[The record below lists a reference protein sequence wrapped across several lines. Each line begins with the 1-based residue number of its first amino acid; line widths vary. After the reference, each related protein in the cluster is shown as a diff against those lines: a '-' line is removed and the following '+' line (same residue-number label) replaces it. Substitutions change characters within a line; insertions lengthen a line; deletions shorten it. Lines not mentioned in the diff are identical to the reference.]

1 MSSLSGALTEIVA
14 RVFGEL
20 GLPAE
25 YGRVTISNRPDL
37 GQFQCNGALAAAK
50 AAKQNPRVIAEQVMA
65 KLQSLPQLRDIS
77 LAGPGF
83 INLSLSDAALSEY
96 ANKMAADARLSVT
109 RRRPEM
115 VVLDYGGANIAKAMH
130 VGHLRA
136 AIIGDALRRI
146 FGFAGDETVGD
157 VHMGDWGLQMGMLIS
172 EIEIRQPHLPY
183 FDRGFKGP
191 YPNHSPVTVTELEE
205 IYPTANAAC
214 KADPARMERA
224 RQATAE
230 LQQGRP
236 GYRALWQH
244 FFDISVEVL
253 KRDYGALGVHFDL
266 WKGEAHVDPLIGPM
280 VEKMKGMGLAEEDQ
294 GALIVRVAQPDDKK
308 EIPPLILVKRD
319 GAAMYSTTDL
329 ATIVDRVHEQ
339 NPDLILYIVDQR
351 QHLHFEQVFRAAVM
365 AGLNGK
371 AKMEHLGFGTMNGP
385 DGKPFKT
392 REGGVM
398 RLQDLI
404 AMMTGAALDRLKE
417 QGLASDYEEAE
428 RQEIARKVGLAA
440 LKFADLS
447 NHRVANYVFD
457 LDRFV
462 RFEGKTGPYLL
473 YAAVRIKSILRKAEA
488 QGNRVGKPGAILP
501 PEPGERD
508 LILALGALPDAIQA
522 AYDERAPNKI
532 ADYAFGLAQTF
543 STYYN
548 QFHILSEQNEAL
560 RRSRLELAAL
570 TLRALELS
578 LSLLGIEVPERM

>member
-14 RVFGEL
+14 RVFDEL

-25 YGRVTISNRPDL
+25 YGRVTVSNRPDL

-50 AAKQNPRVIAEQVMA
+50 AAKQNPRAIAEQVMA
-65 KLQSLPQLRDIS
+65 KLQALPQLRDIS

-83 INLSLSDAALSEY
+83 INLSL
-96 ANKMAADARLSVT
+96 ADATLGEHVNRMAGDERLAVT
-109 RRRPEM
+109 RKQPEM

-136 AIIGDALRRI
+136 AIIGDSLRRI
-146 FGFAGDETVGD
+146 FGFAGDQTVGD

-172 EIEIRQPHLPY
+172 ELEIRQPGLTD
-183 FDRGFKGP
+183 FDPKVKGP
-191 YPNHSPVTVTELEE
+191 YPNHSPVTVQELEE
-205 IYPTANAAC
+205 IYPTASAAC
-214 KADPARMERA
+214 KADPERMERA

-230 LQQGRP
+230 LQQGRL

-244 FFDISVEVL
+244 FFDVSVEVL

-280 VEKMKGMGLAEEDQ
+280 VEQIKAKGIAEVDQ
-294 GALIVRVAQPDDKK
+294 GALIVRVQRPDDRK
-308 EIPPLILVKRD
+308 EVPPLILVKRD

-339 NPDLILYIVDQR
+339 NPDLILYVVDQR
-351 QHLHFEQVFRAAVM
+351 QHLHFEQVFRTAIM
-365 AGLNGK
+365 AGINGK

-398 RLQDLI
+398 KLQDLI
-404 AMMTGAALDRLKE
+404 GMMTGAALDRLKE
-417 QGLASDYEEAE
+417 QGLATDYEDAE
-428 RQEIARKVGLAA
+428 RNDIANKVGLAA

-447 NHRVANYVFD
+447 NHRIANYVFD
-457 LDRFV
+457 PDRFV

-488 QGNRVGKPGAILP
+488 QGDRPGAILP
-501 PEPGERD
+501 PESGERD
-508 LILALGALPDAIQA
+508 LALALGALPDAVQA

-532 ADYAFGLAQTF
+532 ADYAYGLAQTF

-548 QFHILSEQNEAL
+548 QFHILSEQNDKL
-560 RRSRLELAAL
+560 RRSRLGLAAL
-570 TLRALELS
+570 TLRALEQS
-578 LSLLGIEVPERM
+578 LALLGIEVPDRM

>member
-50 AAKQNPRVIAEQVMA
+50 AAKQNPRAIAERVME
-65 KLQSLPQLRDIS
+65 KLRALPQLRDIS

-83 INLSLSDAALSEY
+83 INLSLSDKALAEH
-96 ANKMAADARLSVT
+96 ANRMAGDARLSVT
-109 RRRPEM
+109 RKQPEM

-136 AIIGDALRRI
+136 AIIGDSLRRI
-146 FGFAGDETVGD
+146 FGFAGDQTVGD

-172 EIEIRQPHLPY
+172 ELEIRRPDLPY
-183 FDRGFKGP
+183 FDPDFKGP
-191 YPNHSPVTVTELEE
+191 YPNASPVTVEELEE
-205 IYPTANAAC
+205 VYPTASAAC

-224 RQATAE
+224 RQATAA

-244 FFDISVEVL
+244 FFDVSVEVL

-266 WKGEAHVDPLIGPM
+266 WKGEAHVDPLIAPM
-280 VEKMKGMGLAEEDQ
+280 VDKMKAMGLAEEDQ
-294 GALIVRVAQPDDKK
+294 GALIVRVARPDDKK

-351 QHLHFEQVFRAAVM
+351 QHLHFEQVFRAAIM

-371 AKMEHLGFGTMNGP
+371 ARMEHLGFGTMNGP

-398 RLQDLI
+398 KLQDLI
-404 AMMTGAALDRLKE
+404 GMMTGAARDRLTE
-417 QGLASDYEEAE
+417 QGLATDYDEAE
-428 RQEIARKVGLAA
+428 RESIANKVGLAA

-447 NHRVANYVFD
+447 NHRIANYVFD

-473 YAAVRIKSILRKAEA
+473 YAAVRIKSILRKAEV
-488 QGNRVGKPGAILP
+488 QGDKPGAILP

-508 LILALGALPDAIQA
+508 LVLALGALPDAIQA

-532 ADYAFGLAQTF
+532 ADYAYGLAQTF

-548 QFHILSEQNEAL
+548 QFHILSEQNDAL
-560 RRSRLELAAL
+560 RRSRLGLAAL
-570 TLRALELS
+570 TLRALEQS

>member
-1 MSSLSGALTEIVA
+1 MSSLSGALTDVVA
-14 RVFGEL
+14 RVFSEL

-25 YGRVTISNRPDL
+25 YGRVTVSNRPDL

-50 AAKQNPRVIAEQVMA
+50 AAKQNPRTIAEQVMA
-65 KLQSLPQLRDIS
+65 KLQALPQLRDLS

-83 INLSLSDAALSEY
+83 INLSVT
-96 ANKMAADARLSVT
+96 DARLAEHANWMAGDERLSVAKKQ
-109 RRRPEM
+109 PEM

-136 AIIGDALRRI
+136 AIIGDSLRRI
-146 FGFAGDETVGD
+146 FAFMGDRTVGD

-172 EIEIRQPHLPY
+172 EMAIRWPDLPY
-183 FDRGFKGP
+183 FDVSFKGP
-191 YPNHSPVTVTELEE
+191 YPNDSPVTVSDLEE
-205 IYPTANAAC
+205 LYPAANAAC
-214 KADPARMERA
+214 KADPTRMERA

-244 FFDISVEVL
+244 FFDVSVEAM

-266 WKGEAHVDPLIGPM
+266 WKGEACVDPLIPGM
-280 VEKMKGMGLAEEDQ
+280 VDKMKAMGIAEVDQ
-294 GALIVRVAQPDDKK
+294 GALIVRVERPDDKK

-339 NPDLILYIVDQR
+339 NPDLILYVVDQR
-351 QHLHFEQVFRAAVM
+351 QHLHFEQVFRTAIM
-365 AGLNGK
+365 AGINGK
-371 AKMEHLGFGTMNGP
+371 ARMEHLGFGTMNGP

-398 RLQDLI
+398 KLQDLI

-417 QGLASDYEEAE
+417 QGLATDYDEAE
-428 RQEIARKVGLAA
+428 RQEVARKVGLAA

-447 NHRVANYVFD
+447 NHRIANYVFD

-488 QGNRVGKPGAILP
+488 QGDRPGAILA
-501 PEPGERD
+501 PEPGERE

-532 ADYAFGLAQTF
+532 ADYAYGLAQTF

-548 QFHILSEQNEAL
+548 AFHILSEQNEAL
-560 RRSRLELAAL
+560 RRSRLGLAAL
-570 TLRALELS
+570 TLRTLELS

>member
-1 MSSLSGALTEIVA
+1 MSSLSGALTDVVA
-14 RVFGEL
+14 RVFSDL

-25 YGRVTISNRPDL
+25 YGRVTVSNRPDL

-50 AAKQNPRVIAEQVMA
+50 AAQQNPRAIAEQVLGR
-65 KLQSLPQLRDIS
+65 LQALPQFRDLS

-83 INLSLSDAALSEY
+83 INLSLTDTTLAEH
-96 ANKMAADARLSVT
+96 ANKIAADARLAVA
-109 RRRPEM
+109 RKQPEM

-146 FGFAGDETVGD
+146 FGFVGDQTVGD
-157 VHMGDWGLQMGMLIS
+157 VHMGDWGLQMGMLIT
-172 EIEIRQPHLPY
+172 EIEIRRPDLPY
-183 FDRGFKGP
+183 FDPNFKGP
-191 YPNHSPVTVTELEE
+191 YSNDSPVTVTELEE
-205 IYPTANAAC
+205 LYPTANAAC

-224 RQATAE
+224 RRATAE

-244 FFDISVEVL
+244 FFDISVDVL

-266 WKGEAHVDPLIGPM
+266 WKGEAHVDPLIPGM
-280 VEKMKGMGLAEEDQ
+280 VETIKAKGIAELDK
-294 GALIVRVAQPDDKK
+294 GALIVRVARPDDKK
-308 EIPPLILVKRD
+308 EIPPLILIKSD

-329 ATIVDRVHEQ
+329 ATIVDRVNEQ
-339 NPDLILYIVDQR
+339 NPDLILYVVDQR
-351 QHLHFEQVFRAAVM
+351 QHLHFEQVFRAAIM
-365 AGLNGK
+365 AGINGK

-398 RLQDLI
+398 KLQDLI
-404 AMMTGAALDRLKE
+404 AMMTGAARDRLTE
-417 QGLASDYEEAE
+417 QGLATDYDEAE
-428 RQEIARKVGLAA
+428 RDEIARKVGLAA
-440 LKFADLS
+440 LKFADLG
-447 NHRVANYVFD
+447 NHRIANYVFD

-488 QGNRVGKPGAILP
+488 QGDKPGAILP

-508 LILALGALPDAIQA
+508 LILALGNLPDAIME
-522 AYDERAPNKI
+522 AYRERAPNKI
-532 ADYAFGLAQTF
+532 ADYAYGLAQTF

-548 QFHILSEQNEAL
+548 AFHILSEQNEAL
-560 RRSRLELAAL
+560 RRSRLGLAAL

-578 LSLLGIEVPERM
+578 LSLLGIEIPERM

>member
-1 MSSLSGALTEIVA
+1 MSSLSGALTDVVA

-20 GLPAE
+20 GLPVE
-25 YGRVTISNRPDL
+25 YGRVTVSNRPDL

-50 AAKQNPRVIAEQVMA
+50 AAKQNPRAIAEQVMGR
-65 KLQSLPQLRDIS
+65 LTSLPQLRDIS

-83 INLSLSDAALSEY
+83 INLSVADSALAGH
-96 ANKMAADARLSVT
+96 ANTMAGDERLSVAKKQ
-109 RRRPEM
+109 PEM

-136 AIIGDALRRI
+136 AIIGDSLRRL
-146 FGFAGDETVGD
+146 FGFAGDHTVGD

-172 EIEIRQPHLPY
+172 ELEIRRPDLPY
-183 FDRGFKGP
+183 FDPNLKGP
-191 YPNHSPVTVTELEE
+191 YPNQSPVTVTELEE
-205 IYPTANAAC
+205 VYPTANAAC

-224 RQATAE
+224 RLATAE

-280 VEKMKGMGLAEEDQ
+280 VEKMKAQGIAIEDQ
-294 GALIVRVAQPDDKK
+294 GALIVRVERPDDKK

-339 NPDLILYIVDQR
+339 NPDLILYVVDQR
-351 QHLHFEQVFRAAVM
+351 QHLHFEQVFRTAIM
-365 AGLNGK
+365 AGINGK
-371 AKMEHLGFGTMNGP
+371 AKMEHLGFGTMNGS

-404 AMMTGAALDRLKE
+404 AMMTGAARDRLTE
-417 QGLASDYEEAE
+417 QGLATDYEEAE
-428 RQEIARKVGLAA
+428 REEIANRVGLAA

-447 NHRVANYVFD
+447 NHRIANYVFD

-488 QGNRVGKPGAILP
+488 QGDTPGAILP

-532 ADYAFGLAQTF
+532 ADYAYGLAQTF

-548 QFHILSEQNEAL
+548 QFHILSEQNDAL
-560 RRSRLELAAL
+560 RRSRLGLAAL

-578 LSLLGIEVPERM
+578 LALLGIDVPERM

>member
-1 MSSLSGALTEIVA
+1 MSSLSGALTDVVA
-14 RVFGEL
+14 QVFSEL

-50 AAKQNPRVIAEQVMA
+50 AAKQNPRAIAEQVLA
-65 KLQSLPQLRDIS
+65 KLQALPQLRDLS

-83 INLSLSDAALSEY
+83 INLSLTDAALAQH
-96 ANKMAADARLSVT
+96 ANKIAADPRLAVAPK
-109 RRRPEM
+109 RRER
-115 VVLDYGGANIAKAMH
+115 VVMDYGGANIAKPMH

-136 AIIGDALRRI
+136 AIIGEALRRL
-146 FGFAGDETVGD
+146 FLFVGDHVVGD

-172 EIEIRQPHLPY
+172 ELEIREPDLPY
-183 FDRGFKGP
+183 FKVGFSGP
-191 YPNHSPVTVTELEE
+191 YPTQSPVTLNELEE
-205 IYPTANAAC
+205 LYPTANAAC

-224 RQATAE
+224 RMATAE

-244 FFDISVEVL
+244 FFDISVDAM

-266 WKGEAHVDPLIGPM
+266 WKGEACVDPLIPAM
-280 VEKMKGMGLAEEDQ
+280 VETMKAKGIAELDK
-294 GALIVRVAQPDDKK
+294 GALIVRVEKPEDKK
-308 EIPPLILVKRD
+308 EIPPLILVKSD

-329 ATIVDRVHEQ
+329 ATIVDRVNEQ
-339 NPDLILYIVDQR
+339 NPDLVLYVVDQR
-351 QHLHFEQVFRAAVM
+351 QHLHFEQVFRAAIM
-365 AGLNGK
+365 AGINGK

-398 RLQDLI
+398 KLQDLI
-404 AMMTGAALDRLKE
+404 AMMTGAALDRLRE
-417 QGLASDYEEAE
+417 QGLATDYDEAE
-428 RQEIARKVGLAA
+428 RQEVARKVGLAA
-440 LKFADLS
+440 LKFADLG
-447 NHRVANYVFD
+447 NHPVANYVFD

-488 QGNRVGKPGAILP
+488 QGDKPGAILA

-508 LILALGALPDAIQA
+508 LILALGSLPDAIME
-522 AYDERAPNKI
+522 AYRERAPNKI
-532 ADYAFGLAQTF
+532 ADHAYGLAQTF

-548 QFHILSEQNEAL
+548 AFHILSEQNEAL
-560 RRSRLELAAL
+560 RRSRLGLAVL

>member
-1 MSSLSGALTEIVA
+1 MSSLSGALTEVVA
-14 RVFGEL
+14 RVFADL
-20 GLPAE
+20 GLDPE
-25 YGRVTISNRPDL
+25 FGRVTPSNRPDL

-50 AAKQNPRVIAEQVMA
+50 AAKQNPRAIAEQVAA
-65 KLQSLPQLRDIS
+65 KLQALPQFRDIS

-83 INLSLSDAALSEY
+83 INLSLTDAALSGH
-96 ANKMAADARLSVT
+96 ANKLASDERLGV
-109 RRRPEM
+109 PGKEPLV

-136 AIIGDALRRI
+136 AIIGEALRRL
-146 FGFAGDETVGD
+146 FLFVGDDTIGD
-157 VHMGDWGLQMGMLIS
+157 VHMGDWGLQMGMIIS
-172 EIEIRQPHLPY
+172 ELEIRRPDLPY
-183 FDRGFKGP
+183 FKASFEGP
-191 YPNHSPVTVTELEE
+191 YPNASPVTVEELEE
-205 IYPTANAAC
+205 IYPTAAAAC
-214 KADPARMERA
+214 KADLARMEKA
-224 RQATAE
+224 RLATAE

-244 FFDISVEVL
+244 FFDVSMETM

-280 VEKMKGMGLAEEDQ
+280 VEKLKQMGIAHQDKGAW
-294 GALIVRVAQPDDKK
+294 IIPVAKPDDKA
-308 EIPPLILVKRD
+308 EIPPLILVKSD

-329 ATIVDRVHEQ
+329 ATIVDRVQEQ
-339 NPDLILYIVDQR
+339 NPDEILYVVDQR
-351 QHLHFEQVFRAAVM
+351 QHLHFEQVFRAAIL

-371 AKMEHLGFGTMNGP
+371 AKMEHLGFGTMNGK

-398 RLQDLI
+398 KLQDLI
-404 AMMTGAALDRLKE
+404 AMMTNAAMERLNE
-417 QGLASDYEEAE
+417 QGIGTDYDEAE
-428 RQEIARKVGLAA
+428 RREIARKVGLAA

-447 NHRVANYVFD
+447 NHRIANYVFD

-488 QGNRVGKPGAILP
+488 QEDRPGSILP

-508 LILALGALPDAIQA
+508 LILALGGLPDAVMD
-522 AYDERAPNKI
+522 AYRERAPNKI
-532 ADYAFGLAQTF
+532 ADYAYGLAQTF

-548 QFHILSEQNEAL
+548 QFHILSEPDKAL
-560 RRSRLELAAL
+560 LRSRLALCAL

>member
-1 MSSLSGALTEIVA
+1 MSSLSGALTEDVA

-25 YGRVTISNRPDL
+25 YGRVTDSNRPDL

-50 AAKQNPRVIAEQVMA
+50 AVKQNPRAIAEQVMG
-65 KLQSLPQLRDIS
+65 KLRALPQLRDIS

-83 INLSLSDAALSEY
+83 INLSLSDSALAEH
-96 ANKMAADARLSVT
+96 ANTMAADQRLSVT
-109 RRRPEM
+109 KKQPET

-136 AIIGDALRRI
+136 AIIGDSLRRL
-146 FGFAGDETVGD
+146 FGFAGDHTVGD

-172 EIEIRQPHLPY
+172 ELEIRRPDLPY
-183 FDRGFKGP
+183 FDPNFKGP
-191 YPNHSPVTVTELEE
+191 YPNQSPITVTELEE
-205 IYPTANAAC
+205 LYPTANAAC
-214 KADPARMERA
+214 KADPARMEGA
-224 RQATAE
+224 RLATAE

-266 WKGEAHVDPLIGPM
+266 WKGEAHVDPLIAPM
-280 VEKMKGMGLAEEDQ
+280 VDKMKAQGIAVEDQ
-294 GALIVRVAQPDDKK
+294 GALIVRVERPDDKK

-339 NPDLILYIVDQR
+339 NPDLILYVVDQR
-351 QHLHFEQVFRAAVM
+351 QHLHFEQVFRTAIM
-365 AGLNGK
+365 AGINGK

-398 RLQDLI
+398 KLQDLI
-404 AMMTGAALDRLKE
+404 AMMTGAASDRLKE
-417 QGLASDYEEAE
+417 QGLATGYDEAE
-428 RQEIARKVGLAA
+428 HDDIANKVGLAA

-447 NHRVANYVFD
+447 NHRIANYVFD

-488 QGNRVGKPGAILP
+488 QGDTPGAILP

-532 ADYAFGLAQTF
+532 ADYAYGLAQTF

-560 RRSRLELAAL
+560 RRSRLGLAAL

-578 LSLLGIEVPERM
+578 LSLLGIDVPERM

>member
-1 MSSLSGALTEIVA
+1 MSSLSGALTEVVS
-14 RVFGEL
+14 RVFSDL
-20 GLPAE
+20 GLNPE
-25 YGRVTISNRPDL
+25 FGRITQSNRPDL

-50 AAKQNPRVIAEQVMA
+50 AAKQNPRAIAEQVLA
-65 KLQSLPQLRDIS
+65 KLQTLPQFRDLS

-83 INLSLSDAALSEY
+83 INLSLTDDALGAHVGRVAGDERIGV
-96 ANKMAADARLSVT
+96 AKKQP
-109 RRRPEM
+109 PEM
-115 VVLDYGGANIAKAMH
+115 VVMDYGGANIAKAMH

-136 AIIGDALRRI
+136 AIIGEALRRL
-146 FGFAGDETVGD
+146 FLFVGDKVVGD
-157 VHMGDWGLQMGMLIS
+157 VHMGDWGLQMGMIIS
-172 EIEIRQPHLPY
+172 EMELRRPDLPY
-183 FDRGFKGP
+183 FDASFKGP
-191 YPNHSPVTVTELEE
+191 YPNASPVTVEELEE
-205 IYPTANAAC
+205 IYPTAAAAC
-214 KADPARMERA
+214 KADPTRMEKA
-224 RQATAE
+224 RVATAE

-244 FFDISVEVL
+244 FFDISVETM

-266 WKGEAHVDPLIGPM
+266 WKGEAHVDPLIAPM
-280 VEKMKGMGLAEEDQ
+280 VDKMKASGLAREDQ
-294 GALIVRVAQPDDKK
+294 GALIIPVAKPDDKK
-308 EIPPLILVKRD
+308 EIPPLILIKRD
-319 GAAMYSTTDL
+319 GAAMYATTDL

-339 NPDLILYIVDQR
+339 NPDHILYVVDQR
-351 QHLHFEQVFRAAVM
+351 QHLHFEQVFRAAIM
-365 AGLNGK
+365 AGINGK
-371 AKMEHLGFGTMNGP
+371 ATMEHLGFGTMNGP

-392 REGGVM
+392 RAGGVM
-398 RLQDLI
+398 KLQDLI
-404 AMMTGAALDRLKE
+404 AMMSNAAMDRLNE
-417 QGLASDYEEAE
+417 QGLATDYDPAE

-447 NHRVANYVFD
+447 NHPVANYVFD

-488 QGNRVGKPGAILP
+488 QGDKAGDILP

-508 LILALGALPDAIQA
+508 LLLTLGALPDAIAA

-548 QFHILSEQNEAL
+548 QFHILSEPNKAL
-560 RRSRLELAAL
+560 LRSRLALCAL
-570 TLRALELS
+570 TLRTLELS

>member
-1 MSSLSGALTEIVA
+1 MSSLSGALTEVVA
-14 RVFGEL
+14 RVFDQL

-50 AAKQNPRVIAEQVMA
+50 AAKQNPRTIAEQVMA
-65 KLQSLPQLRDIS
+65 KLQALPQLRDIS

-83 INLSLSDAALSEY
+83 INLSLADAALAEHV
-96 ANKMAADARLSVT
+96 NRMAGDDRLAVT
-109 RRRPEM
+109 RKRPEM

-136 AIIGDALRRI
+136 AIIGDSLRRI
-146 FGFAGDETVGD
+146 FGFAGDQTVGD

-172 EIEIRQPHLPY
+172 ELEIRQPDLPY
-183 FDRGFKGP
+183 FDPKFKGP
-191 YPNHSPVTVTELEE
+191 YPNHSPVTVQELEE
-205 IYPTANAAC
+205 IYPTASAAC
-214 KADPARMERA
+214 KADPERMERA
-224 RQATAE
+224 RLATAE

-244 FFDISVEVL
+244 FFDVSVDVL

-266 WKGEAHVDPLIGPM
+266 WKGEAHVDPLIAPM
-280 VEKMKGMGLAEEDQ
+280 VDKMKAMGLAQEDQ
-294 GALIVRVAQPDDKK
+294 GALIIRVAREDDKK

-339 NPDLILYIVDQR
+339 NPDLILYVVDQR
-351 QHLHFEQVFRAAVM
+351 QHLHFEQVFRAAIM
-365 AGLNGK
+365 AGINGK
-371 AKMEHLGFGTMNGP
+371 AKMEHLGFGTMNGS

-398 RLQDLI
+398 KLQDLI
-404 AMMTGAALDRLKE
+404 GMMTGAALDRLKE
-417 QGLASDYEEAE
+417 QGLATDYEEAE
-428 RQEIARKVGLAA
+428 RNDIANKVGLAA

-447 NHRVANYVFD
+447 NHRIANYVFD
-457 LDRFV
+457 PDRFV

-488 QGNRVGKPGAILP
+488 QGDQPGKILP

-508 LILALGALPDAIQA
+508 LVLALGALPDAIQA
-522 AYDERAPNKI
+522 AYDDRAPNKI
-532 ADYAFGLAQTF
+532 ADYAYDLARTF
-543 STYYN
+543 SSYYD

-560 RRSRLELAAL
+560 RRSRLGLAAL
-570 TLRALELS
+570 TLRALERS
-578 LSLLGIEVPERM
+578 LALLGIEVPERM

>member
-1 MSSLSGALTEIVA
+1 MSSLSGALTDVVA
-14 RVFGEL
+14 RVFSEL

-25 YGRVTISNRPDL
+25 YGRVTVSNRPDL

-50 AAKQNPRVIAEQVMA
+50 AAKQNPRAIAEQVLGR
-65 KLQSLPQLRDIS
+65 LQALPQLRDLS

-83 INLSLSDAALSEY
+83 INLSLTDAALAEH
-96 ANKMAADARLSVT
+96 ANKVADDARLAVV
-109 RRRPEM
+109 RKRPET
-115 VVLDYGGANIAKAMH
+115 VVLDYGGANIAKPMH

-146 FGFAGDETVGD
+146 FGFVGDHTIGD

-172 EIEIRQPHLPY
+172 ELEIRRPDLPY
-183 FDRGFKGP
+183 FNLDFKGP
-191 YPNHSPVTVTELEE
+191 YPNQSPVTVDELGDL
-205 IYPTANAAC
+205 YPVASAAC

-224 RQATAE
+224 RVATAE

-244 FFDISVEVL
+244 FFDISVEAM

-266 WKGEAHVDPLIGPM
+266 WKGEACVDPLIAPM
-280 VEKMKGMGLAEEDQ
+280 VEAMKAKDIAEVDQ
-294 GALIVRVAQPDDKK
+294 GALIVRVAKPDDKK
-308 EIPPLILVKRD
+308 EIPPLILIKRD

-329 ATIVDRVHEQ
+329 ATIVDRVNEQ
-339 NPDLILYIVDQR
+339 NPDLILYVVDQR
-351 QHLHFEQVFRAAVM
+351 QHLHFEQVFRTAIM
-365 AGLNGK
+365 AGINGK

-404 AMMTGAALDRLKE
+404 AMMTNAALDRLRE
-417 QGLASDYEEAE
+417 QGLATDYDEVE
-428 RQEIARKVGLAA
+428 RQEIARRVGLAA

-447 NHRVANYVFD
+447 NHPVANYVFD

-488 QGNRVGKPGAILP
+488 QGDKPGVILP

-508 LILALGALPDAIQA
+508 LILALGALPDAIAA

-532 ADYAFGLAQTF
+532 ADYAYGLAQTF

-548 QFHILSEQNEAL
+548 AFHILSEQDKAL
-560 RRSRLELAAL
+560 LRSRLALCAL
-570 TLRALELS
+570 TLRALEQS
-578 LSLLGIEVPERM
+578 LSLLGIEIPERM